1 MACFFLF
8 SWLLPSTYT
17 KEIWN
22 HQTIW
27 NITTKIYKSRLPQR
41 YTNDCYP
48 KSIQIKCPKPPKYIK
63 ILLYNLYKRLLPP
76 AYIKHCYPQDIQK
89 TIKTNILLGSYFSI
103 VGKHIWTVNQW
114 IAKIISQLFP
124 ILFVSR
130 GIFMAKS
137 FLQLYDFS
145 YLYRFRLTVI
155 YIVSY
160 F

>member
-48 KSIQIKCPKPPKYIK
+48 KSIQITCPKPPKYIK
-63 ILLYNLYKRLLPP
+63 NIAYNINKRLLLPS
-76 AYIKHCYPQDIQK
+76 YIKLLSSRYISMTTFMEHSGAQPRECSFMPK
-89 TIKTNILLGSYFSI
+89 KSMSTNNFLIGLVLGCLRYDKNRAYF
-103 VGKHIWTVNQW
+103 
-114 IAKIISQLFP
+114 
-124 ILFVSR
+124 
-130 GIFMAKS
+130 
-137 FLQLYDFS
+137 
-145 YLYRFRLTVI
+145 
-155 YIVSY
+155 
-160 F
+160 